1 MLEAIIA
8 FMPIQED
15 HQAIGALNYPIETR
29 KKFALA
35 SKDYKCDVC
44 GPIKNIVENYF
55 KKDINDNSKNNN
67 NLKSDNDSDKKNE
80 KENIVEKVVLLDDKI
95 KSDFNI

>member
-44 GPIKNIVENYF
+44 GPVKKIVEDNF
-55 KKDINDNSKNNN
+55 KKEISDNLKKDNNLNCDNSN
-67 NLKSDNDSDKKNE
+67 SDKKN
-80 KENIVEKVVLLDDKI
+80 ILIILVQAACHSSL
-95 KSDFNI
+95 